1 MEKKQINRI
10 LVVAGIC
17 LMMSSW
23 FCCIEAAAAAAAA
36 ADENEETKF
45 KKILCGKV
53 TDCKNKT
60 ISELFTVDQFETLF
74 SHRNAPMAHA
84 QGFWDYH
91 SFITAA
97 AHYEP
102 KGFGTTGGDIVQ
114 KRELA
119 AFFAHIATETSCE
132 SLMAQASSTAP
143 SDSPTKWGLC
153 YKEEL
158 SPDSTY
164 CESSLVYPCAPGVS
178 YHGRG
183 ALPVYWNY
191 NYGQLGQAL
200 KVDLLHHAEYLSD
213 NATLAF
219 AAAIWRWMTPMKVKQ
234 PSAHQVMVGKW
245 VPTKND
251 TEALRLPGF
260 GMTINILKAEAEC
273 GTGSSDKQM
282 NTRIAHYLDFLDHM
296 DVGRENA
303 GDNVDCSEQK
313 VLNPSS
319 SAST

>member
-1 MEKKQINRI
+1 METKQIIGSVNRM
-10 LVVAGIC
+10 LVVVGIC
-17 LMMSSW
+17 LVISSW
-23 FCCIEAAAAAAAA
+23 LCCIEPAAA
-36 ADENEETKF
+36 ADEDQAMKS
-45 KKILCGKV
+45 KKIACIKGAE
-53 TDCKNKT
+53 CKNKT
-60 ISELFTVDQFETLF
+60 ISELFTVDQFESLF

-97 AHYEP
+97 AHFEP
-102 KGFGTTGGDIVQ
+102 KGFGATGGDLVQ
-114 KRELA
+114 KKELA
-119 AFFAHIATETSCE
+119 AFFAHVATETSCE
-132 SLMAQASSTAP
+132 SLMAQSSTATT
-143 SDSPTKWGLC
+143 DSPTKWGLC

-200 KVDLLHHAEYLSD
+200 KVDLLHHAEDLSQ

-219 AAAIWRWMTPMKVKQ
+219 QAAMWRWMNPIKVKQ

-251 TEALRLPGF
+251 TNSLRHPGF
-260 GMTINILKAEAEC
+260 GMTINILKGEAEC
-273 GTGSSDKQM
+273 GDGSDDKQM
-282 NTRIAHYLDFLDHM
+282 NKRIAHYLYFLDQL
-296 DVGRENA
+296 DVGRDNA
-303 GDNVDCSEQK
+303 GDNLDCSDQK

-319 SAST
+319 AST